1 MRPSPSRNPRW
12 GFTLIELLVV
22 IAIIAV
28 LIGLLLPAVQKVREA
43 AARMKCSNNLKQIAL
58 AMHNFHDAN
67 QKFPHGWQELGFNGV
82 TFHDRECW
90 FQQILAYIE
99 ATALYTVY
107 NADTSTYVHNIT
119 NTTITTAIV
128 PSFACPSDPNAPGK
142 AALNI
147 GTNPVTGPSPPAFQ
161 GNYIVNAGG
170 ITWAAG
176 VPTQVTI
183 SNTVADTGGVF
194 YKFSV
199 TAIPGISDGTSNT
212 LLVSESI
219 IRGLDLNTNTWGEPG
234 SYWGGARWGSFGF
247 STYETPNTNVS
258 DKIYNCRSTTFPNF
272 PCTSNS
278 GSGVLENYA
287 RSYHSGVVNAAFAD
301 GSVRSVRNSI
311 DAMTWRML
319 GTRSDGLVLPSSD
332 Y

>member
-1 MRPSPSRNPRW
+1 
-12 GFTLIELLVV
+12 
-22 IAIIAV
+22 
-28 LIGLLLPAVQKVREA
+28 
-43 AARMKCSNNLKQIAL
+43 MKCSNNLKQIAL
-58 AMHNFHDAN
+58 ALHNFHDAN

-99 ATALYTVY
+99 ATALYTAY
-107 NADTSTYVHNIT
+107 SADTSTYVHNIT

-128 PSFACPSDPNAPGK
+128 PSFACPSDPNRPGK

-170 ITWAAG
+170 MTWAAG

-194 YKFSV
+194 YKYS
-199 TAIPGISDGTSNT
+199 TIAIPGISDGTSNT

-234 SYWGGARWGSFGF
+234 SYWGG
-247 STYETPNTNVS
+247 
-258 DKIYNCRSTTFPNF
+258 DD
-272 PCTSNS
+272 
-278 GSGVLENYA
+278 GVLSDSRRMKRPTRTSPTKSITADRRPSRTSRVLPTREVEFSRIMSA
-287 RSYHSGVVNAAFAD
+287 VTTAAWSTPHSQTDRCGL
-301 GSVRSVRNSI
+301 VRNSI